1 MRGGEKKESEKKEGE
16 KLKVKGEK
24 LGGWEGVRRR
34 EGEKLKERISLC
46 ESVFDVQRSWI
57 RKKSEFRFLFIVTH

>member
-1 MRGGEKKESEKKEGE
+1 M
-16 KLKVKGEK
+16 KGEK

-34 EGEKLKERISLC
+34 EGEKLKEKISLC